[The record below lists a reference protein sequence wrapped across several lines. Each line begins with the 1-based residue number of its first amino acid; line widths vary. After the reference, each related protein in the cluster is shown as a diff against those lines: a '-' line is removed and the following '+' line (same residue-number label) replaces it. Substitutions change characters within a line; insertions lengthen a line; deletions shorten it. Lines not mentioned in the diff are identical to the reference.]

1 MATNKK
7 PPIYAHCKAGSLY
20 LVPHLSDVEEIA
32 AFVEVPIEYTEA
44 GRAVAYIEPCKKYR
58 IFSEK
63 RAAVET
69 QFAAKVS
76 VTVSASPVGSD
87 GFKHDLAYV
96 TRPVSYSLKDN
107 FDFEFLGV
115 NKSQAS
121 DGKWEIEYAY
131 TINGKLITEKAVFES
146 LNIPTN
152 TIERLVVIDATR
164 VLQVNDNAVTEST
177 VTTVKTIDGKDISFF
192 WGTNAEY
199 ELLTE
204 EQTQGLFALITDE
217 AKIHQHN
224 IRLQFGDG
232 AVVLF
237 SFLSKKALPC
247 EDYEALTTLL
257 STARTQTDDEG
268 RTTTGMLSA
277 TGTNSSGDIVYGFE
291 QYMVGENAFIK
302 LHLNKDDANSYTAAT
317 PSVVIDNVIEL

>member
-7 PPIYAHCKAGSLY
+7 PPIYAFCKAGSPY
-20 LVPHLSDVEEIA
+20 QVPHLSDFDNVA

-44 GRAVAYIEPCKKYR
+44 GRPIAYIEPCKKYR
-58 IFSEK
+58 IFTEN

-76 VTVSASPVGSD
+76 VTVSASPVGSE
-87 GFKHDLAYV
+87 GFTHDLAYV
-96 TRPVSYSLKDN
+96 TRPVSYSPKDN
-107 FDFEFLGV
+107 YDFEFLGV
-115 NKSQAS
+115 NKSQTS

-164 VLQVNDNAVTEST
+164 VLQVNDNSVVENS
-177 VTTVKTIDGKDISFF
+177 VVTVKTINGKDISFF

-204 EQTQGLFALITDE
+204 AETQGLFALITDE

-224 IRLQFGDG
+224 LRLQFADG

-237 SFLSKKALPC
+237 AYFTKTALPC
-247 EDYEALTTLL
+247 EDYTALTTLL
-257 STARTQTDDEG
+257 ASARTQTDNEG
-268 RTTTGMLSA
+268 RVSTGMLSA
-277 TGTNSSGDIVYGFE
+277 TGVDANGNTIYGIE
-291 QYMVGENAFIK
+291 QYMAGESAELK
-302 LHLNKDDANSYTAAT
+302 LHINQNGANSITVGT
-317 PSVVIDNVIEL
+317 PSVVADNVIEL